1 MKKLVIIFLIIPYA
15 ISYRLTYAQEAI
27 GIITVAIGTVNIE
40 RNESSTSAEQGSSV
54 FQNDTIITGG
64 KSRAQILLLDQ
75 TAINISQK
83 ANLKIDHF
91 VLGGSD
97 EGLNIKVGAGTF
109 RFISGKIA
117 SRSPKKVNVETPI
130 ATIGVR

>member
-75 TAINISQK
+75 TAINIS
-83 ANLKIDHF
+83 
-91 VLGGSD
+91 
-97 EGLNIKVGAGTF
+97 
-109 RFISGKIA
+109 
-117 SRSPKKVNVETPI
+117 
-130 ATIGVR
+130 